1 MNAVVIRR
9 LLALDRRVLLGLI
22 ATLVAFVALEGWLL
36 VLRAPLAEWRALS
49 AKRQASEANSPL
61 AVEPEIRR
69 LSADIERI
77 DKLLQSAGVDGS
89 DDDKVLELIATLSR
103 LGARH
108 GVSLGSVKAGG
119 RRVDNC
125 FERVSFDLE
134 ARGAYRALVEWLAA
148 AEDAVAPLS
157 VIELTMNAV
166 DEGRQVALKVKFA
179 AYLPMRKTGT
189 GP

>member
-1 MNAVVIRR
+1 MNALVIRR

-49 AKRQASEANSPL
+49 AKHQAAQANSPL
-61 AVEPEIRR
+61 AIGPEIQR

-77 DKLLQSAGVDGS
+77 DQLLRTAPMAGS
-89 DDDKVLELIATLSR
+89 DDDKVLELIGTMSR

-108 GVSLGSVKAGG
+108 DVVLGSVKAGG
-119 RRVDNC
+119 RRVDNG
-125 FERVSFDLE
+125 FERVSFDFE
-134 ARGAYRALVEWLAA
+134 ARGAYRALVDWLAA
-148 AEDAVAPLS
+148 AEVAVAPLS

-189 GP
+189 NP